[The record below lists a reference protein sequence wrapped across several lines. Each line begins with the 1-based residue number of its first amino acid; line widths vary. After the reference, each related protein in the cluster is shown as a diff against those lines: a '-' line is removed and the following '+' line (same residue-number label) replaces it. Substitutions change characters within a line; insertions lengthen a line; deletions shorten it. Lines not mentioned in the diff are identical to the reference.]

1 MSHNTQQS
9 ARHQHRGGRRRRR
22 GGYQSGFRPGSQ
34 SESNPR
40 TSSQPTFLQKILAFF
55 GFGRPQPRPS
65 AVRPERTPAG
75 KSTAPS
81 RGRDPQGPRP
91 PVRQEVT
98 SGRLYVG
105 NLSYDTSESDL
116 LELFSGVGQVQTAE
130 VVYHRHNQRSK
141 GYAFVEMTS
150 LEEARRAVEVLND
163 KEFMGRK
170 ILVSGARTT
179 APYSDEGRGSRSAGA
194 QADSASDPPTD
205 EETSEARAQV

>member
-1 MSHNTQQS
+1 V
-9 ARHQHRGGRRRRR
+9 RH
-22 GGYQSGFRPGSQ
+22 
-34 SESNPR
+34 
-40 TSSQPTFLQKILAFF
+40 
-55 GFGRPQPRPS
+55 
-65 AVRPERTPAG
+65 
-75 KSTAPS
+75 
-81 RGRDPQGPRP
+81 
-91 PVRQEVT
+91 EVT